1 MVPLPEARTDD
12 NSTADLTG
20 VIRARRQQV
29 WRRRLLAVGIV
40 LAVLAVAAVAWFS
53 PLLALEKVEVS
64 GSKLV
69 DHDEVADSVIE
80 SSGGTPLP
88 QIRPGTVEKA
98 VLKEFPRAREASV
111 HYGGPRTLNIEITDR
126 TPVLAISEDAGF
138 TLYDAEAVDLGTVDA
153 APKGVTVL
161 GGSGGGSGGAPD
173 QETVAAVIRFMAE
186 LRPELR
192 REVSTIEAKDENT
205 ITGQIDTG
213 ETKAKVVFGDST
225 SASLKMRTAVQ
236 LAEDG
241 RTDIDVS
248 VPSVPVTN

>member
-20 VIRARRQQV
+20 VIRARKQQL
-29 WRRRLLAVGIV
+29 WRRRLLSIGII

-53 PLLALEKVEVS
+53 PLLGLEKVEVS

-69 DHDEVADSVIE
+69 DHDEVAASVIDT
-80 SSGGTPLP
+80 SGGTPLP
-88 QIRPGTVEKA
+88 QIRPGKIEKA
-98 VLKEFPRAREASV
+98 VLKEFPRAQEASV

-126 TPVLAISEDAGF
+126 TPVLAITEDAGF
-138 TLYDAEAVDLGTVDA
+138 TLYDAEAVDLGTVDT

-161 GGSGGGSGGAPD
+161 GDSGGAPD
-173 QETVAAVIRFMAE
+173 QETAAAVIRFMAE

-192 REVSTIEAKDENT
+192 REVTTIEAKDENT
-205 ITGQIDTG
+205 ITGEIGTG